1 MRACKDMPYHIGIRV
16 KLYPSDRQKK
26 IIAVNTGAQRAVY
39 NLFVATHQE
48 IYRMRKASG
57 CVPAYRD
64 RIDYLDSRVSSTAE
78 IRNALPYL
86 SEPEIDCM
94 VIANGHVN
102 YRRAWKNAKEG
113 RGGIPTF
120 HKKQAEA
127 YYQTNSIYKKESRC
141 LNDGSVRFVDKRHVR
156 LPKLGKIRFGGSP
169 KILRFLLNH
178 TENTRIGT
186 ITIGRDAVGEF
197 WATFQISSEH
207 PLRKPFSDSEKP
219 KRSGRCGIDLNLHEL
234 VNVSHGQAFE
244 NQKFRKTSERKLK
257 KVQRALSRRKRRAEK
272 EGRRLSESKNYQKAR
287 KQYAYI
293 HRMVKRQ
300 RKNYLNVVSCR
311 LIKNHDLVAAENLQ
325 VKNML
330 KNHHLA
336 AAISDAGWGTLLAM
350 LQQKADMYGRT
361 VVLVPPQ
368 YTTQTCSACG
378 YVLKGSDRL
387 PLSVREWTCPNCGTH
402 HLRDH
407 NAAKNI
413 LKKAEAMLA
422 SAEQ

>member
-1 MRACKDMPYHIGIRV
+1 
-16 KLYPSDRQKK
+16 
-26 IIAVNTGAQRAVY
+26 
-39 NLFVATHQE
+39 
-48 IYRMRKASG
+48 
-57 CVPAYRD
+57 
-64 RIDYLDSRVSSTAE
+64 
-78 IRNALPYL
+78 
-86 SEPEIDCM
+86 
-94 VIANGHVN
+94 
-102 YRRAWKNAKEG
+102 
-113 RGGIPTF
+113 
-120 HKKQAEA
+120 
-127 YYQTNSIYKKESRC
+127 
-141 LNDGSVRFVDKRHVR
+141 
-156 LPKLGKIRFGGSP
+156 
-169 KILRFLLNH
+169 
-178 TENTRIGT
+178 
-186 ITIGRDAVGEF
+186 
-197 WATFQISSEH
+197 
-207 PLRKPFSDSEKP
+207 
-219 KRSGRCGIDLNLHEL
+219 
-234 VNVSHGQAFE
+234 
-244 NQKFRKTSERKLK
+244 
-257 KVQRALSRRKRRAEK
+257 
-272 EGRRLSESKNYQKAR
+272 
-287 KQYAYI
+287 
-293 HRMVKRQ
+293 MVKRQ

-378 YVLKGSDRL
+378 HVLKGSDRL